1 MDGVCFI
8 MEMIEPMLSKLV
20 EVDVHLSGVWI
31 SEPKLDGERI
41 IAVGEGDKI
50 SLWTRRHIESSYKFP
65 EITNDLKKN
74 IKGDNWI
81 LDGELTVPG
90 GFRKLLKRNTEDKTK
105 ISILSRKLPATFN
118 LFDITRFQGEDL
130 TSKPLVQRK
139 KILLDVASPGEY
151 IRIIPFK
158 IVTTETVKDHF
169 EKSLKDGYEGLI
181 LKNASSR
188 YESGKRSDNWLK
200 IKRTETIDVNVVG
213 VTRSTGSI
221 AFGALILEK
230 DGQYFGKVGTGFS
243 DMDRREILDFLEKNR
258 EETPILLPE
267 DVDVLFTTRPLPAEI
282 KANEIVGGKPRAPVW
297 VRFRWG

>member
-1 MDGVCFI
+1 VFI

-41 IAVGEGDKI
+41 IAVGGGDKI

-65 EITNDLKKN
+65 EIINDLKKN

-118 LFDITRFQGEDL
+118 LFDIIRFQGEDL
-130 TSKPLVQRK
+130 TSKPLAQRK
-139 KILLDVASPGEY
+139 KVLLDVASPGEHL
-151 IRIIPFK
+151 RIIPFK

-169 EKSLKDGYEGLI
+169 EKSLEDGYEGLI

>member
-1 MDGVCFI
+1 VFI

-130 TSKPLVQRK
+130 TSKPLAQRK
-139 KILLDVASPGEY
+139 KILLDVSSPGEY
-151 IRIIPFK
+151 LRIIPFK

-267 DVDVLFTTRPLPAEI
+267 NVDVLFTTRPLPAEI

>member
-1 MDGVCFI
+1 MFI

-41 IAVGEGDKI
+41 IAVGGGDKI

-65 EITNDLKKN
+65 EIINDLKKN

-118 LFDITRFQGEDL
+118 LFDIIRFQGEDL
-130 TSKPLVQRK
+130 TSKPLAQRK
-139 KILLDVASPGEY
+139 KVLLDVASPGEHL
-151 IRIIPFK
+151 RIIPFK

-169 EKSLKDGYEGLI
+169 EKSLEDGYEGLI

>member
-130 TSKPLVQRK
+130 TSKPLAQRK